1 MKVTILRSA
10 RRRRTVTARWT
21 DGGVEILA
29 PASMP
34 EADLKPIVER
44 LCQRLEQRRDK
55 RRLNDDAGLRQRAE
69 ELNQR
74 YFRGRLKI
82 ACIEYVTNQ
91 KRRFGS
97 CTPWRGHIRLSLR
110 IATIPEWVRDYVI
123 MHELAHLVEA
133 NHGEHFWKLVSGYPL
148 VERARGYLMALDME
162 ADTLDGDGTD
172 EDAGYPSAAD
182 EIP

>member
-1 MKVTILRSA
+1 MKVHIVRSA

-21 DGGVEILA
+21 DGGVEVLA

-34 EADLKPIVER
+34 EADLTPIVDR

-74 YFRGRLKI
+74 YFKGRLKI

-110 IATIPEWVRDYVI
+110 IGSIPDWVRDYVI
-123 MHELAHLVEA
+123 VHELAHLLEA
-133 NHGEHFWKLVSGYPL
+133 NHGDRFWKLVSAYPL
-148 VERARGYLMALDME
+148 VERARGYLMALDLE
-162 ADTLDGDGTD
+162 ADDLDSESEGDP
-172 EDAGYPSAAD
+172 AAAD
-182 EIP
+182 DSHSNVT